1 MILVQQ
7 GQDCFRAA
15 GIQVLSSSPL
25 YSRTRL
31 LTTLLTQVMLT
42 NATTALEY
50 FPRADKEL
58 LPSQKA

>member
-7 GQDCFRAA
+7 GQNCCWVG
-15 GIQVLSSSPL
+15 GIQVLSPSPL
-25 YSRTRL
+25 YSHTWL

-42 NATTALEY
+42 NTKTALEY

>member
-7 GQDCFRAA
+7 GQNCCWVG
-15 GIQVLSSSPL
+15 GIQVLSPSPL
-25 YSRTRL
+25 YSRTW
-31 LTTLLTQVMLT
+31 LLTQVMLT
-42 NATTALEY
+42 NTKTALEY

>member
-7 GQDCFRAA
+7 GQNCCWVG
-15 GIQVLSSSPL
+15 GIQVLSPSPL
-25 YSRTRL
+25 YSRTWL

-42 NATTALEY
+42 NTKIALEY